1 MNNYKILH
9 TSDWHIGK
17 KIENF
22 SILKEQK
29 NFLSFLLEFIKK
41 EKIDLLLIAGDVY
54 DSKRPGFEEQRLVN
68 DFFYELSFTSCKWCV
83 VISGNHDKKDYLS
96 INKKLLSRFNFFL
109 ITEYGSDEQ
118 IVLLKD
124 NENLKF
130 IVVCLP
136 HINERL
142 ILGQNFDD
150 IFELEDQS
158 SSKLFLENLENA
170 YREEISNLSNFLEN
184 KYKGI
189 PKILMAH
196 SFFGSSKKIDTL
208 GGSYI
213 VPYNV
218 FGNSFSYV
226 ALGHIHKFMKLRDNI
241 VYSGSPMQYSF
252 NESCDKYINVLHFDN
267 NKLISQK
274 AFLVPIF
281 NKLIFVKGSL
291 NEVIDFLAN
300 FKKEESFTIY
310 LKIELNEAVDTSAEE
325 TIYDLARLNFMN
337 LVSISYSLRSN
348 SQDLQD
354 DSNFIGEL
362 EVLEMDEK
370 YFFEKKLRRDFE
382 NGVIRDIKF
391 KEEELISLFN
401 EVLTN
406 GYLGE
411 YEDK

>member
-1 MNNYKILH
+1 MDNYRILH

-29 NFLSFLLEFIKK
+29 NFLFFLLEFLKK
-41 EKIDLLLIAGDVY
+41 EKIDLLLVAGDVY
-54 DSKRPGFEEQRLVN
+54 DSKRPGFEEQKLVN
-68 DFFYELSFTSCKWCV
+68 NFFYELSFTSCKWCV

-109 ITEYGSDEQ
+109 ITEYDSDDQ
-118 IVLLKD
+118 IVFLKD
-124 NENLKF
+124 NGNLKF

-142 ILGQNFDD
+142 ILGKNFDS
-150 IFELEDQS
+150 IFELEDQFS
-158 SSKLFLENLENA
+158 NKLFLENLENA
-170 YREEISNLSNFLEN
+170 YREKISSLSNFLEN
-184 KYKGI
+184 KYKGV

-196 SFFGSSKKIDTL
+196 SFFGSSKKIDAL

-213 VPYNV
+213 IPFNV
-218 FGNSFSYV
+218 FGNDFSYV

-252 NESCDKYINVLHFDN
+252 NETHDKYINVLHFNN
-267 NKLISQK
+267 NKLILQQ
-274 AFLVPIF
+274 AFQVPVF
-281 NKLIFVKGSL
+281 NKLIFVKGSF
-291 NEVIDFLAN
+291 NEVLDFLTN
-300 FKKEESFTIY
+300 VKKEESFSIY
-310 LKIELNEAVDTSAEE
+310 LKIELNETIDASSEE
-325 TIYDLARLNFMN
+325 TIYDLAKLNFMN
-337 LVSISYSLRSN
+337 LVSISYSSLS

-354 DSNFIGEL
+354 DFGVIGEL

-382 NGVIRDIKF
+382 NGVIKDIKF
-391 KEEELISLFN
+391 KEEDLISLFN
-401 EVLTN
+401 EVLAK

>member
-150 IFELEDQS
+150 IFELEDQP

-170 YREEISNLSNFLEN
+170 YREEISNLSKFLEN

-241 VYSGSPMQYSF
+241 IYSGSPMQYSF

-291 NEVIDFLAN
+291 NEVLDFLAN

-325 TIYDLARLNFMN
+325 TIYDLARLSFMN
-337 LVSISYSLRSN
+337 LVSISYSLPL

>member
-1 MNNYKILH
+1 MSNYKILH

-22 SILKEQK
+22 SILNEQK
-29 NFLSFLLEFIKK
+29 DFLSFLLEFIKK
-41 EKIDLLLIAGDVY
+41 EKIDLLLVAGDVY
-54 DSKRPGFEEQRLVN
+54 DSKRPGFEEQKLVN
-68 DFFYELSFTSCKWCV
+68 NFFYELSFTSCKWCV

-109 ITEYGSDEQ
+109 ITEYDSDEQ

-142 ILGQNFDD
+142 ILGQNFDN
-150 IFELEDQS
+150 ILRLEDQS
-158 SSKLFLENLENA
+158 SSKLFLENLESA
-170 YREEISNLSNFLEN
+170 YREKLSNLSNFLEN
-184 KYKGI
+184 KYNGI

-196 SFFGSSKKIDTL
+196 SFFGSIKKIDTL

-213 VPYNV
+213 IPFNV

-226 ALGHIHKFMKLRDNI
+226 ALGHIHKFMKLRENI

-252 NESCDKYINVLHFDN
+252 NETCDKYINVLHFNN
-267 NKLISQK
+267 NKLILQE
-274 AFLVPIF
+274 AFSVPIF

-291 NEVIDFLAN
+291 NKVIDFLSN
-300 FKKEESFTIY
+300 FKKEDSFTIY

-325 TIYDLARLNFMN
+325 AIYDLARLNFMN
-337 LVSISYSLRSN
+337 LVSISYSLS
-348 SQDLQD
+348 SGQDLQD
-354 DSNFIGEL
+354 NSNFISEL

-382 NGVIRDIKF
+382 NGVIRDVKF

>member
-1 MNNYKILH
+1 MSNYKILH

-29 NFLSFLLEFIKK
+29 NFLYFLLEFIKK
-41 EKIDLLLIAGDVY
+41 ENIDLLLVAGDVY

-68 DFFYELSFTSCKWCV
+68 NFFYELSFTSCKWCV

-109 ITEYGSDEQ
+109 ITEYDSDEQ

-124 NENLKF
+124 NGNLKF

-142 ILGQNFDD
+142 ILGQNFDN
-150 IFELEDQS
+150 IFGLEDQS

-170 YREEISNLSNFLEN
+170 YREKISNLSNFLEN

-213 VPYNV
+213 IPFNV
-218 FGNSFSYV
+218 FGNGFSYV

-252 NESCDKYINVLHFDN
+252 NETCDKYINVLHFND
-267 NKLISQK
+267 NKLILQE
-274 AFLVPIF
+274 AFPVPIF
-281 NKLIFVKGSL
+281 NKLIFAKGSL
-291 NEVIDFLAN
+291 NEVLDFLAN
-300 FKKEESFTIY
+300 AKKEESFTIY

-325 TIYDLARLNFMN
+325 AIYDLARLNFMN
-337 LVSISYSLRSN
+337 LVSISYSLPS

-370 YFFEKKLRRDFE
+370 YFFEKKLRWDFE

>member
-1 MNNYKILH
+1 MSNYKILH

-29 NFLSFLLEFIKK
+29 NFLYFLLEFIKK
-41 EKIDLLLIAGDVY
+41 ENIDLLLVAGDVY

-68 DFFYELSFTSCKWCV
+68 NFFYELSFTSCKWCV

-109 ITEYGSDEQ
+109 ITEYDSDEQ

-124 NENLKF
+124 NGNLKF

-142 ILGQNFDD
+142 ILGQNFNN
-150 IFELEDQS
+150 IFGLEDQS

-170 YREEISNLSNFLEN
+170 YREKISNLSNFLEN

-213 VPYNV
+213 IPFNV
-218 FGNSFSYV
+218 FGNGFSYV

-252 NESCDKYINVLHFDN
+252 NETCDKYINVLHFND
-267 NKLISQK
+267 NKLILQE
-274 AFLVPIF
+274 AFPVPIF
-281 NKLIFVKGSL
+281 NKLIFAKGSL
-291 NEVIDFLAN
+291 NEVLDFLAN
-300 FKKEESFTIY
+300 AKKEESFTIY

-325 TIYDLARLNFMN
+325 AIYDLARLNFIN
-337 LVSISYSLRSN
+337 LVSISYSLSS

-370 YFFEKKLRRDFE
+370 YFFEKKLRWDFE

>member
-1 MNNYKILH
+1 MSNYKILH

-29 NFLSFLLEFIKK
+29 NFLYFLLEFIKK
-41 EKIDLLLIAGDVY
+41 ENIDLLLVAGDVY

-68 DFFYELSFTSCKWCV
+68 NFFYELSFTSCKWCV

-109 ITEYGSDEQ
+109 ITEYDSDEQ

-124 NENLKF
+124 NGNLKF

-142 ILGQNFDD
+142 ILGQNFDN
-150 IFELEDQS
+150 IFGLEDQS

-170 YREEISNLSNFLEN
+170 YREKISNLSNFLEN

-213 VPYNV
+213 IPFNV
-218 FGNSFSYV
+218 FGNGFSYV
-226 ALGHIHKFMKLRDNI
+226 ALGHIHKFMKLRDDI

-252 NESCDKYINVLHFDN
+252 NETCDKYINVLHFND
-267 NKLISQK
+267 NKLILQE
-274 AFLVPIF
+274 AFPVPIF
-281 NKLIFVKGSL
+281 NKLIFAKGSL
-291 NEVIDFLAN
+291 NEVLDFLAN
-300 FKKEESFTIY
+300 AKKEESFTIY

-325 TIYDLARLNFMN
+325 AIYDLARLNFIN
-337 LVSISYSLRSN
+337 LVSISYSLSS

-370 YFFEKKLRRDFE
+370 YFFEKKLRWDFE

>member
-1 MNNYKILH
+1 MH

-29 NFLSFLLEFIKK
+29 NFLYFLLEFIKK
-41 EKIDLLLIAGDVY
+41 EHIDLLLVAGDVY

-68 DFFYELSFTSCKWCV
+68 NFFYELSFTSCKWCV

-109 ITEYGSDEQ
+109 ITEYDSDEQ

-124 NENLKF
+124 NGNLKF

-142 ILGQNFDD
+142 ILGQNFDN
-150 IFELEDQS
+150 IFGLEDQS

-170 YREEISNLSNFLEN
+170 YREKISNLSNFLEN

-213 VPYNV
+213 IPFNV
-218 FGNSFSYV
+218 FGNGFSYV

-252 NESCDKYINVLHFDN
+252 NETCDKYINVLHFND
-267 NKLISQK
+267 NKLILQE
-274 AFLVPIF
+274 AFPVPIF
-281 NKLIFVKGSL
+281 NKLIFAKGSL
-291 NEVIDFLAN
+291 NEVLDFLAN
-300 FKKEESFTIY
+300 AKKEESFTIY

-325 TIYDLARLNFMN
+325 AIYDLARLNFIN
-337 LVSISYSLRSN
+337 LVSISYSLSS

-370 YFFEKKLRRDFE
+370 YFFEKKLRWDFE

-391 KEEELISLFN
+391 KEEELISLLN

>member
-1 MNNYKILH
+1 MSNYKILH

-22 SILKEQK
+22 SILKEQRK
-29 NFLSFLLEFIKK
+29 FLSFLLEFIKK
-41 EKIDLLLIAGDVY
+41 EEIDLLLVAGDVY
-54 DSKRPGFEEQRLVN
+54 DSKRPGFEEQKLVN
-68 DFFYELSFTSCKWCV
+68 NFFYELSFTSCKWCV

-109 ITEYGSDEQ
+109 ITEYDSDEQ
-118 IVLLKD
+118 IVFLKD

-142 ILGQNFDD
+142 ILGQNFDN
-150 IFELEDQS
+150 IFGLEDQS

-170 YREEISNLSNFLEN
+170 YREKISSLSNFLET

-196 SFFGSSKKIDTL
+196 SFFGNSKKIDTL

-213 VPYNV
+213 IPFNV
-218 FGNSFSYV
+218 FGNGFSYV
-226 ALGHIHKFMKLRDNI
+226 ALGHVHKFIKLKDNI

-252 NESCDKYINVLHFDN
+252 NETHDKYINVLHFN
-267 NKLISQK
+267 HNKLILQE
-274 AFLVPIF
+274 AFSVPIF

-291 NEVIDFLAN
+291 NEVLDFFTN

-310 LKIELNEAVDTSAEE
+310 LKIELNEAVDTSVEE
-325 TIYDLARLNFMN
+325 TIYDLAKLNFIN
-337 LVSISYSLRSN
+337 LVSISYSLLS

-354 DSNFIGEL
+354 DSSFIGEL

-370 YFFEKKLRRDFE
+370 YFFEKKLKRDFE
-382 NGVIRDIKF
+382 NGVIKDIKF

-401 EVLTN
+401 EVLAK

>member
-1 MNNYKILH
+1 MSNYKILH

-29 NFLSFLLEFIKK
+29 NFLSFLLEFLKK
-41 EKIDLLLIAGDVY
+41 EKIDLLLVAGDVY
-54 DSKRPGFEEQRLVN
+54 DSKRPGFEEQKLVN
-68 DFFYELSFTSCKWCV
+68 NFFYELSFTSCKWCV
-83 VISGNHDKKDYLS
+83 IISGNHDKKDYLS

-109 ITEYGSDEQ
+109 ITEYDSDEQ

-124 NENLKF
+124 NGNIKF

-142 ILGQNFDD
+142 ILGQNFDN
-150 IFELEDQS
+150 IFGLEDQS

-170 YREEISNLSNFLEN
+170 YRERISNLSNFLEN

-213 VPYNV
+213 IPFNV

-252 NESCDKYINVLHFDN
+252 NETCDKYINVLHFND
-267 NKLISQK
+267 NKLILQE
-274 AFLVPIF
+274 AFPVPVF

-291 NEVIDFLAN
+291 NEVLDFLAN
-300 FKKEESFTIY
+300 VKKEESFTIY

-325 TIYDLARLNFMN
+325 TIYDLIRLNFMN
-337 LVSISYSLRSN
+337 LVSISYSLPS

>member
-1 MNNYKILH
+1 MSNYKILH

-29 NFLSFLLEFIKK
+29 NFLYFLLEFIKK
-41 EKIDLLLIAGDVY
+41 ENIDLLLVAGDVY

-68 DFFYELSFTSCKWCV
+68 NFFYELSFTSCKWCV

-109 ITEYGSDEQ
+109 ITEYDSDEQ

-124 NENLKF
+124 NGNLKF

-142 ILGQNFDD
+142 ILGQNFDN
-150 IFELEDQS
+150 IFGLEDQS

-170 YREEISNLSNFLEN
+170 YREKISNLSNFLEN

-213 VPYNV
+213 IPFNV
-218 FGNSFSYV
+218 FGNDFSYV

-252 NESCDKYINVLHFDN
+252 NETCDKYINVLHFND
-267 NKLISQK
+267 NKLILQE
-274 AFLVPIF
+274 AFPVPIF
-281 NKLIFVKGSL
+281 NKLIFAKGSL
-291 NEVIDFLAN
+291 NEVLDFLAN
-300 FKKEESFTIY
+300 AKKEESFTIY

-325 TIYDLARLNFMN
+325 AIYDLARLNFIN
-337 LVSISYSLRSN
+337 LVSISYSLSS

-370 YFFEKKLRRDFE
+370 YFFEKKLRWDFE

>member
-1 MNNYKILH
+1 MSNYKILH

-29 NFLSFLLEFIKK
+29 NFLYFLLEFIKK
-41 EKIDLLLIAGDVY
+41 ENIDLLLVAGDVY

-68 DFFYELSFTSCKWCV
+68 NFFYELSFTSCKWCV
-83 VISGNHDKKDYLS
+83 VISGNHDKRDYLS

-109 ITEYGSDEQ
+109 ITEYDFDEQ

-124 NENLKF
+124 NGNLKF

-142 ILGQNFDD
+142 ILGQNFDN
-150 IFELEDQS
+150 IFGLEDQS

-170 YREEISNLSNFLEN
+170 YREKISNLSNFLEN

-196 SFFGSSKKIDTL
+196 SFFGSSKKIDIL

-213 VPYNV
+213 IPFNV
-218 FGNSFSYV
+218 CGNSFSYV

-252 NESCDKYINVLHFDN
+252 NETCDKYINVLHFND
-267 NKLISQK
+267 NKLILQE
-274 AFLVPIF
+274 AFQVPIF
-281 NKLIFVKGSL
+281 NKLIFAKGSL
-291 NEVIDFLAN
+291 NEVLDFLAN
-300 FKKEESFTIY
+300 AKKEESFTIY

-325 TIYDLARLNFMN
+325 AIYDLARLNFMN
-337 LVSISYSLRSN
+337 LVSISYSLSS
-348 SQDLQD
+348 SQDLQE

-370 YFFEKKLRRDFE
+370 YFFEKKLRWDFE
-382 NGVIRDIKF
+382 NGVIRGVKF

>member
-1 MNNYKILH
+1 M
-9 TSDWHIGK
+9 
-17 KIENF
+17 
-22 SILKEQK
+22 
-29 NFLSFLLEFIKK
+29 
-41 EKIDLLLIAGDVY
+41 
-54 DSKRPGFEEQRLVN
+54 
-68 DFFYELSFTSCKWCV
+68 

-109 ITEYGSDEQ
+109 ITEYDSDEQ

-124 NENLKF
+124 NGNLKF

-142 ILGQNFDD
+142 ILGQNFDN
-150 IFELEDQS
+150 IFGLEDQY

-170 YREEISNLSNFLEN
+170 YREKISNLSNFLEN

-213 VPYNV
+213 IPFNV
-218 FGNSFSYV
+218 FGNGFSYV

-252 NESCDKYINVLHFDN
+252 NETCDKYINVLHFND
-267 NKLISQK
+267 NKLILQE
-274 AFLVPIF
+274 AFPVPIF
-281 NKLIFVKGSL
+281 NKLIFAKGSL
-291 NEVIDFLAN
+291 NEVLDFLAN
-300 FKKEESFTIY
+300 SKKEESFTIY

-325 TIYDLARLNFMN
+325 SIYDLARLNFMN
-337 LVSISYSLRSN
+337 LVSISYSLPS

-370 YFFEKKLRRDFE
+370 YFFEKKLRWDFE

-401 EVLTN
+401 EVLAN

>member
-22 SILKEQK
+22 SILKEQE

-54 DSKRPGFEEQRLVN
+54 DSKRPGFKEQRLVN

-150 IFELEDQS
+150 IFESEDQS

-170 YREEISNLSNFLEN
+170 YREEISNLSKFLEN

-213 VPYNV
+213 IPYNV

-252 NESCDKYINVLHFDN
+252 NESCDKYINVLCFDD

-291 NEVIDFLAN
+291 NEVLDFLAN

-325 TIYDLARLNFMN
+325 TIYDLARLSFMN
-337 LVSISYSLRSN
+337 LVSISYSLPL

>member
-1 MNNYKILH
+1 MH

-29 NFLSFLLEFIKK
+29 NFLYFLLEFIKK
-41 EKIDLLLIAGDVY
+41 ENIDLLLVAGDVY

-68 DFFYELSFTSCKWCV
+68 NFFYELSFTSCKWCV

-109 ITEYGSDEQ
+109 ITEYDSDEQ

-124 NENLKF
+124 NGNLKF

-142 ILGQNFDD
+142 ILGQNFDN
-150 IFELEDQS
+150 IFGLEDQS

-170 YREEISNLSNFLEN
+170 YREKISNLSNFLEN

-213 VPYNV
+213 IPFNV
-218 FGNSFSYV
+218 FGNGFSYV
-226 ALGHIHKFMKLRDNI
+226 ALGHIHKFIKLRDNI

-252 NESCDKYINVLHFDN
+252 NETCDKYINVLHFND
-267 NKLISQK
+267 NKLILQE
-274 AFLVPIF
+274 AFPVPIF
-281 NKLIFVKGSL
+281 NKLIFAKGSL
-291 NEVIDFLAN
+291 NEVLDFLAN
-300 FKKEESFTIY
+300 AKKEESFTIY

-325 TIYDLARLNFMN
+325 AIYDLARLNFIN
-337 LVSISYSLRSN
+337 LVSISYSLSS

-370 YFFEKKLRRDFE
+370 YFFEKKLRWDFE

>member
-1 MNNYKILH
+1 MSNYKILH

-29 NFLSFLLEFIKK
+29 NFLYFLLEFIKK
-41 EKIDLLLIAGDVY
+41 ENIDLLLVAGDVY

-68 DFFYELSFTSCKWCV
+68 NFFYELSFTSCKWCV

-109 ITEYGSDEQ
+109 ITEYDSDEQ

-124 NENLKF
+124 NGNLKF

-142 ILGQNFDD
+142 ILGQNFDN
-150 IFELEDQS
+150 IFGLEDPS

-170 YREEISNLSNFLEN
+170 YREKISNLSNFLEN

-213 VPYNV
+213 IPFNV
-218 FGNSFSYV
+218 FGNGFSYV

-252 NESCDKYINVLHFDN
+252 NETCDKYINVLHFND
-267 NKLISQK
+267 NKLILQE
-274 AFLVPIF
+274 AFPVPIF
-281 NKLIFVKGSL
+281 NKLIFAKGSL
-291 NEVIDFLAN
+291 NEVLDFLAN
-300 FKKEESFTIY
+300 SKKEESFTIY

-325 TIYDLARLNFMN
+325 SIYDLARLNFMN
-337 LVSISYSLRSN
+337 LVSISYSLSS

-370 YFFEKKLRRDFE
+370 YFFEKKLRWDFE

-401 EVLTN
+401 EVLAN

>member
-1 MNNYKILH
+1 MSNYKILH

-29 NFLSFLLEFIKK
+29 NFLYFLLEFIKK
-41 EKIDLLLIAGDVY
+41 ENIDLLLVAGDVY

-68 DFFYELSFTSCKWCV
+68 NFFYELSFTSCKWCV

-109 ITEYGSDEQ
+109 ITEYDSDEQ

-124 NENLKF
+124 NGNLKF

-142 ILGQNFDD
+142 ILGQNFDN
-150 IFELEDQS
+150 IFGLEDQS

-170 YREEISNLSNFLEN
+170 YREKISNLSNFLEN

-213 VPYNV
+213 IPFNV
-218 FGNSFSYV
+218 FGNGFSYV

-252 NESCDKYINVLHFDN
+252 NETCDKYINVLHFND
-267 NKLISQK
+267 NKLILQE
-274 AFLVPIF
+274 AFPVPIF
-281 NKLIFVKGSL
+281 NKLIFAKGSL
-291 NEVIDFLAN
+291 NEVLDFLAN
-300 FKKEESFTIY
+300 SKKEESFTIY

-325 TIYDLARLNFMN
+325 AIYDLARLNFIN
-337 LVSISYSLRSN
+337 LVSISYSLSS

-370 YFFEKKLRRDFE
+370 YFFEKKLRWDFE

>member
-1 MNNYKILH
+1 MSNYKILH

-29 NFLSFLLEFIKK
+29 NFLYFLLEFIKK
-41 EKIDLLLIAGDVY
+41 ENIDLLLVAGDVY

-68 DFFYELSFTSCKWCV
+68 NFFYELSFTSCKWCV

-109 ITEYGSDEQ
+109 ITEYDSDEQ

-124 NENLKF
+124 NGNLKF

-142 ILGQNFDD
+142 ILGQNFDN
-150 IFELEDQS
+150 IFGLEDQS

-170 YREEISNLSNFLEN
+170 YREKISNLSNFLEN

-213 VPYNV
+213 IPFNV
-218 FGNSFSYV
+218 FGNGFSYV

-252 NESCDKYINVLHFDN
+252 NETCDKYINVLHFND
-267 NKLISQK
+267 NKLILQE
-274 AFLVPIF
+274 AFPVPIF
-281 NKLIFVKGSL
+281 NKLIFAKGSL
-291 NEVIDFLAN
+291 NEVLDFLAN
-300 FKKEESFTIY
+300 AKKEESFTIY

-325 TIYDLARLNFMN
+325 AIYDLARLNFIN
-337 LVSISYSLRSN
+337 LVSISYSLSS

-370 YFFEKKLRRDFE
+370 YFFEKKLRWDFE

-391 KEEELISLFN
+391 KEEELISLLN

>member
-1 MNNYKILH
+1 MSNYKILH

-22 SILKEQK
+22 SILKEQRK
-29 NFLSFLLEFIKK
+29 FLSFLLEFIKK
-41 EKIDLLLIAGDVY
+41 EEIDLLLVAGDVY
-54 DSKRPGFEEQRLVN
+54 DSKRPGFEEQKLVN
-68 DFFYELSFTSCKWCV
+68 NFFYELSFTSCKWCV

-109 ITEYGSDEQ
+109 ITEYDSDEQ
-118 IVLLKD
+118 IVFLKD

-142 ILGQNFDD
+142 ILGQNFDN
-150 IFELEDQS
+150 IFGLEDQS

-170 YREEISNLSNFLEN
+170 YREKISSLSNFLET

-208 GGSYI
+208 GDSYI
-213 VPYNV
+213 IPFNV
-218 FGNSFSYV
+218 FGNGFSYV
-226 ALGHIHKFMKLRDNI
+226 ALGHVHKFMKLKDNI

-252 NESCDKYINVLHFDN
+252 NETHDKYINVLHFN
-267 NKLISQK
+267 HNKLILQE
-274 AFLVPIF
+274 AFPVPIF

-291 NEVIDFLAN
+291 NEVLDFFTN

-325 TIYDLARLNFMN
+325 TIYDLAKLNFIN
-337 LVSISYSLRSN
+337 LVSISYSLLS

-354 DSNFIGEL
+354 DSSFIGEL

-370 YFFEKKLRRDFE
+370 YFFEKKLKRDFE
-382 NGVIRDIKF
+382 NGIIKDIKF

-401 EVLTN
+401 EVLAK

>member
-1 MNNYKILH
+1 MSNYKILH

-29 NFLSFLLEFIKK
+29 NFLYFLLEFIKK
-41 EKIDLLLIAGDVY
+41 ENIDLLLVAGDVY

-68 DFFYELSFTSCKWCV
+68 NFFYELSFTSCKWCV

-109 ITEYGSDEQ
+109 ITEYDSDEQ

-124 NENLKF
+124 NGNLKF

-142 ILGQNFDD
+142 ILGQNFDN
-150 IFELEDQS
+150 IFGLEDPS

-170 YREEISNLSNFLEN
+170 YREKISNLSNFLEN

-213 VPYNV
+213 IPFNV
-218 FGNSFSYV
+218 FGNGFSYV

-252 NESCDKYINVLHFDN
+252 NETCDKYINVLHFND
-267 NKLISQK
+267 NKLILQE
-274 AFLVPIF
+274 AFPVPIF
-281 NKLIFVKGSL
+281 NKLIFAKGSL
-291 NEVIDFLAN
+291 NEVLDFLAN
-300 FKKEESFTIY
+300 SKKEESFTIY

-325 TIYDLARLNFMN
+325 SIYDLARLNFMN
-337 LVSISYSLRSN
+337 LVSISYSLPS

-370 YFFEKKLRRDFE
+370 YFFEKKLRWDFE

-401 EVLTN
+401 EVLAN

>member
-1 MNNYKILH
+1 MSNYKILH

-29 NFLSFLLEFIKK
+29 NFLYFLLEFIKK
-41 EKIDLLLIAGDVY
+41 ENIDLLLVAGDVY

-68 DFFYELSFTSCKWCV
+68 NFFYELSFTSCKWCV

-109 ITEYGSDEQ
+109 ITEYDSDEQ

-124 NENLKF
+124 NGNLKF

-142 ILGQNFDD
+142 ILGQNFDN
-150 IFELEDQS
+150 IFGLEDQS

-170 YREEISNLSNFLEN
+170 YREKISNLSNFLEN
-184 KYKGI
+184 KYKGT

-213 VPYNV
+213 IPFNV
-218 FGNSFSYV
+218 FGNDFSYV

-252 NESCDKYINVLHFDN
+252 NETCDKYINVLHFND
-267 NKLISQK
+267 NKLILQE
-274 AFLVPIF
+274 AFPVPIF
-281 NKLIFVKGSL
+281 NKLIFAKGSL
-291 NEVIDFLAN
+291 NEVLDFLAN
-300 FKKEESFTIY
+300 AKKEESFTIY

-325 TIYDLARLNFMN
+325 AIYDLARLNFIN
-337 LVSISYSLRSN
+337 LVSISYSLSS

-370 YFFEKKLRRDFE
+370 YFFEKKLRWDFE

>member
-1 MNNYKILH
+1 MH

-150 IFELEDQS
+150 IFELKDQS

-170 YREEISNLSNFLEN
+170 YREEISNLSKFLEN
-184 KYKGI
+184 KYKGF

-291 NEVIDFLAN
+291 NEVLEFLAN

-337 LVSISYSLRSN
+337 LVSISYSLPL

>member
-1 MNNYKILH
+1 MSNYKILH

-29 NFLSFLLEFIKK
+29 NFLYFLLEFIKK
-41 EKIDLLLIAGDVY
+41 ENIDLLLVAGDVY

-68 DFFYELSFTSCKWCV
+68 NFFYELSFTSCKWCV

-109 ITEYGSDEQ
+109 ITEYDSDEQ

-124 NENLKF
+124 NGNLKF

-142 ILGQNFDD
+142 ILGQNFDN
-150 IFELEDQS
+150 IFGLEDQS

-170 YREEISNLSNFLEN
+170 YREKISNLSNFLEN

-213 VPYNV
+213 IPFNV
-218 FGNSFSYV
+218 FGNGFSYV

-252 NESCDKYINVLHFDN
+252 NETCDKYINVLHFND
-267 NKLISQK
+267 NKLILQE
-274 AFLVPIF
+274 AFPVPIF
-281 NKLIFVKGSL
+281 NKLIFAKGSL
-291 NEVIDFLAN
+291 NEVLDFLAN
-300 FKKEESFTIY
+300 SKKEESFTIY

-325 TIYDLARLNFMN
+325 SIYDLARLNFMN
-337 LVSISYSLRSN
+337 LVSISYSLPS

-370 YFFEKKLRRDFE
+370 YFFEK
-382 NGVIRDIKF
+382 
-391 KEEELISLFN
+391 S
-401 EVLTN
+401 
-406 GYLGE
+406 
-411 YEDK
+411 

>member
-1 MNNYKILH
+1 MH

-22 SILKEQK
+22 SILNEQK
-29 NFLSFLLEFIKK
+29 DFLSFLLEFIKK
-41 EKIDLLLIAGDVY
+41 EKIDLLLVAGDVY
-54 DSKRPGFEEQRLVN
+54 DSKRPGFEEQKLVN
-68 DFFYELSFTSCKWCV
+68 NFFYELSFTSCKWCV

-109 ITEYGSDEQ
+109 ITEYDSDEQ

-142 ILGQNFDD
+142 ILGQNFDN
-150 IFELEDQS
+150 ILRLEDQS
-158 SSKLFLENLENA
+158 SSKLFLENLESA
-170 YREEISNLSNFLEN
+170 YREKLSNLSNFLEN
-184 KYKGI
+184 KYNGI

-196 SFFGSSKKIDTL
+196 SFFGSIKKIDTL

-213 VPYNV
+213 IPFNV

-226 ALGHIHKFMKLRDNI
+226 ALGHIHKFMKLRENI

-252 NESCDKYINVLHFDN
+252 NETCDKYINVLHFNN
-267 NKLISQK
+267 NKLILQE
-274 AFLVPIF
+274 AFSVPIF

-291 NEVIDFLAN
+291 NKVIDFLSN
-300 FKKEESFTIY
+300 FKKEDSFTIY

-325 TIYDLARLNFMN
+325 AIYDLARLNFMN
-337 LVSISYSLRSN
+337 LVSISYSLS
-348 SQDLQD
+348 SGQDLQD
-354 DSNFIGEL
+354 NSNFISEL

-382 NGVIRDIKF
+382 NGVIRDVKF

>member
-1 MNNYKILH
+1 MSNYKILH

-29 NFLSFLLEFIKK
+29 SFLYFLLEFIEK
-41 EKIDLLLIAGDVY
+41 EKIDLLLVAGDVY
-54 DSKRPGFEEQRLVN
+54 DSKRPGFEEQKLVN
-68 DFFYELSFTSCKWCV
+68 NFFYELSFTSCKWCV

-96 INKKLLSRFNFFL
+96 INKKILSRFNFFL
-109 ITEYGSDEQ
+109 ITEYDSDEQ

-142 ILGQNFDD
+142 ILGQNFDN
-150 IFELEDQS
+150 IWELEDQS
-158 SSKLFLENLENA
+158 SGKLFLENLENA
-170 YREEISNLSNFLEN
+170 YREKISNLSNFLEN

-213 VPYNV
+213 IPFNV
-218 FGNSFSYV
+218 FGNGFSYV

-252 NESCDKYINVLHFDN
+252 NETCDKYINVLHFND
-267 NKLISQK
+267 NKLILQK
-274 AFLVPIF
+274 AFPVPIF

-291 NEVIDFLAN
+291 NEVLEFLSN
-300 FKKEESFTIY
+300 IKKEESFTIY

-325 TIYDLARLNFMN
+325 AIYDLARLNFMN
-337 LVSISYSLRSN
+337 LVSISYSLS
-348 SQDLQD
+348 SGQDLQD
-354 DSNFIGEL
+354 ESDFIGGL

-382 NGVIRDIKF
+382 NGIIRDIKF

>member
-1 MNNYKILH
+1 MSNYKILH

-29 NFLSFLLEFIKK
+29 NFLYFLLEFIKK
-41 EKIDLLLIAGDVY
+41 ENIDLLLVAGDVY

-68 DFFYELSFTSCKWCV
+68 NFFYELSFTSCKWCV

-109 ITEYGSDEQ
+109 ITEYDSDEQ

-124 NENLKF
+124 NGNLKF

-142 ILGQNFDD
+142 ILGQNFDN
-150 IFELEDQS
+150 IFGLEDQS

-170 YREEISNLSNFLEN
+170 YREKMSNLSNFLEN

-213 VPYNV
+213 IPFNV
-218 FGNSFSYV
+218 FGNGFSYV

-252 NESCDKYINVLHFDN
+252 NETCDKYINVLHFNN
-267 NKLISQK
+267 NKLILQE
-274 AFLVPIF
+274 AFPVPIF
-281 NKLIFVKGSL
+281 NKLIFAKGSL
-291 NEVIDFLAN
+291 NEVLDFLAN
-300 FKKEESFTIY
+300 AKKEESFTIY

-325 TIYDLARLNFMN
+325 AIYDLARLNFIN
-337 LVSISYSLRSN
+337 LVSISYSLSS

-370 YFFEKKLRRDFE
+370 YFFEKKLRWDFE

-391 KEEELISLFN
+391 KEEELISLLN

>member
-1 MNNYKILH
+1 MH

-29 NFLSFLLEFIKK
+29 NFLYFLLEFIKK
-41 EKIDLLLIAGDVY
+41 ENIDLLLVAGDVY

-68 DFFYELSFTSCKWCV
+68 NFFYELSFTSCKWCV

-109 ITEYGSDEQ
+109 ITEYDSDEQ

-124 NENLKF
+124 NGNLKF

-142 ILGQNFDD
+142 ILGQNFDN
-150 IFELEDQS
+150 IFGLEDQS

-170 YREEISNLSNFLEN
+170 YREKISNLSNFLEN

-213 VPYNV
+213 IPFNV
-218 FGNSFSYV
+218 FGNGFSYV
-226 ALGHIHKFMKLRDNI
+226 ALGHIHKFIKLRDNI

-252 NESCDKYINVLHFDN
+252 NETCDKYINVLHFND
-267 NKLISQK
+267 NKLILQE
-274 AFLVPIF
+274 AFPVPIF
-281 NKLIFVKGSL
+281 NKLIFAKGSL
-291 NEVIDFLAN
+291 NEVLDFLAN
-300 FKKEESFTIY
+300 SKKEESFTIY

-325 TIYDLARLNFMN
+325 SIYDLARLNFMN
-337 LVSISYSLRSN
+337 LVSISYSLPS

-362 EVLEMDEK
+362 EVLEMGEK
-370 YFFEKKLRRDFE
+370 YFFEKKLRWDFE

-401 EVLTN
+401 EVLAN

>member
-1 MNNYKILH
+1 MSNYKILH

-22 SILKEQK
+22 SILKEQRK
-29 NFLSFLLEFIKK
+29 FLSFLLEFIKK
-41 EKIDLLLIAGDVY
+41 EEIDLLLVAGDVY
-54 DSKRPGFEEQRLVN
+54 DSKRPGFEEQKLVN
-68 DFFYELSFTSCKWCV
+68 NFFYELSFTSCKWCV

-109 ITEYGSDEQ
+109 ITEYDSDEQ
-118 IVLLKD
+118 IVFLKD

-142 ILGQNFDD
+142 ILGQNFDN
-150 IFELEDQS
+150 IFGLEDQS

-170 YREEISNLSNFLEN
+170 YREKISSLSNFLET

-196 SFFGSSKKIDTL
+196 SFFGNSKKIDTL

-213 VPYNV
+213 IPFNV
-218 FGNSFSYV
+218 FGNGFSYV
-226 ALGHIHKFMKLRDNI
+226 ALGHVHKFIKLKDNI

-252 NESCDKYINVLHFDN
+252 NETHDKYINVLHFN
-267 NKLISQK
+267 HNKLILQE
-274 AFLVPIF
+274 AFSVPIF

-291 NEVIDFLAN
+291 NEVLDFFTN

-325 TIYDLARLNFMN
+325 TIYDLAKLNFIN
-337 LVSISYSLRSN
+337 LVSISYSLLS

-354 DSNFIGEL
+354 DSSFIGEL

-370 YFFEKKLRRDFE
+370 YFFEKKLKRDFE
-382 NGVIRDIKF
+382 NGVIKDIKF

-401 EVLTN
+401 EVLAK

>member
-1 MNNYKILH
+1 MSNYKILH

-29 NFLSFLLEFIKK
+29 NFLYFLLEFIKK
-41 EKIDLLLIAGDVY
+41 EHIDLLLVAGDVY

-68 DFFYELSFTSCKWCV
+68 NFFYELSFTSCKWCV

-109 ITEYGSDEQ
+109 ITEYDSDEQ

-124 NENLKF
+124 NGNLKF

-142 ILGQNFDD
+142 ILGQNFDN
-150 IFELEDQS
+150 IFGLEDQS

-170 YREEISNLSNFLEN
+170 YREKISNLSNFLEN

-213 VPYNV
+213 IPFNV
-218 FGNSFSYV
+218 FGNGFSYV

-252 NESCDKYINVLHFDN
+252 NETCDKYINVLHFND
-267 NKLISQK
+267 NKLILQE
-274 AFLVPIF
+274 AFPVPIF
-281 NKLIFVKGSL
+281 NKLIFAKGSL
-291 NEVIDFLAN
+291 NEVLDFLAN
-300 FKKEESFTIY
+300 AKKEESFTIY

-325 TIYDLARLNFMN
+325 AIYDLARLNFIN
-337 LVSISYSLRSN
+337 LVSISYSLSS

-370 YFFEKKLRRDFE
+370 YFFEKKLRWDFE

-391 KEEELISLFN
+391 KEEELISLLN

>member
-29 NFLSFLLEFIKK
+29 NFLSFLLEFINK

-68 DFFYELSFTSCKWCV
+68 NFFYELSFTSCKWCV

-170 YREEISNLSNFLEN
+170 YREEISNLSKFLKN

-213 VPYNV
+213 VPFNV

-310 LKIELNEAVDTSAEE
+310 LKIELNEAVDTIAEE

-337 LVSISYSLRSN
+337 LVSISYSLPL

>member
-1 MNNYKILH
+1 MSNYKILH

-29 NFLSFLLEFIKK
+29 KFLSFLLEFIKK
-41 EKIDLLLIAGDVY
+41 EKIDLLLVAGDVY
-54 DSKRPGFEEQRLVN
+54 DSKRPGFEEQKLVN
-68 DFFYELSFTSCKWCV
+68 NFFYELSFTSCKWCV

-109 ITEYGSDEQ
+109 ITEYDSDEQ
-118 IVLLKD
+118 IVFLKD

-142 ILGQNFDD
+142 ILGQNFDN
-150 IFELEDQS
+150 IFRLEDPS

-170 YREEISNLSNFLEN
+170 YREKISSLSNFLEN

-213 VPYNV
+213 IPFNV
-218 FGNSFSYV
+218 FGNGFSYV
-226 ALGHIHKFMKLRDNI
+226 ALGHIHKFMKLKDNI

-252 NESCDKYINVLHFDN
+252 NETHDKYINVLHFN
-267 NKLISQK
+267 RNKLILQE
-274 AFLVPIF
+274 AFPVPIF

-291 NEVIDFLAN
+291 NEVLDFFNN

-310 LKIELNEAVDTSAEE
+310 LKIELNEAVDTGAEE
-325 TIYDLARLNFMN
+325 TIYDLAKLNFIN
-337 LVSISYSLRSN
+337 LVSISYSLLS

-354 DSNFIGEL
+354 DSSFIGEL

-382 NGVIRDIKF
+382 NGVIKDIKF

-401 EVLTN
+401 EVLAK

>member
-1 MNNYKILH
+1 MSNYKILH

-29 NFLSFLLEFIKK
+29 KFLSFLLEFIKK
-41 EKIDLLLIAGDVY
+41 ENIDLLLVAGDVY
-54 DSKRPGFEEQRLVN
+54 DSKRPGFEEQKLVN
-68 DFFYELSFTSCKWCV
+68 NFFYELSFTSCKWCV

-109 ITEYGSDEQ
+109 ITEYNSDEQ
-118 IVLLKD
+118 IVFLKD

-142 ILGQNFDD
+142 ILGQNFDN
-150 IFELEDQS
+150 IFGLEDPS

-170 YREEISNLSNFLEN
+170 YREKISSLSNFLEN

-213 VPYNV
+213 IPFNV
-218 FGNSFSYV
+218 FGNGFSYI
-226 ALGHIHKFMKLRDNI
+226 ALGHIHKFIKLKDNI

-252 NESCDKYINVLHFDN
+252 NETHDKYINVLHFN
-267 NKLISQK
+267 RNKLILQE
-274 AFLVPIF
+274 AFPVPIF

-291 NEVIDFLAN
+291 NEVLDFFNN

-325 TIYDLARLNFMN
+325 TIYDLAKLNFIN
-337 LVSISYSLRSN
+337 LVSISYSLLS

-354 DSNFIGEL
+354 DSSFIGEL

-382 NGVIRDIKF
+382 NGVIKDIKF
-391 KEEELISLFN
+391 KEEELISLFK
-401 EVLTN
+401 EVLAK

>member
-1 MNNYKILH
+1 MSNYKILH

-29 NFLSFLLEFIKK
+29 NFLYFLLEFIKK
-41 EKIDLLLIAGDVY
+41 ENIDLLLVAGDVY

-68 DFFYELSFTSCKWCV
+68 NFFYELSFTSCKWCV

-109 ITEYGSDEQ
+109 ITEYDSDEQ

-124 NENLKF
+124 NGNLKF

-142 ILGQNFDD
+142 ILGQNFDN
-150 IFELEDQS
+150 IFGLEDQS

-170 YREEISNLSNFLEN
+170 YREKISNLSNFLEN

-213 VPYNV
+213 IPFNV
-218 FGNSFSYV
+218 FGNGFSYV
-226 ALGHIHKFMKLRDNI
+226 ALGHIHKFMKLRDDI

-252 NESCDKYINVLHFDN
+252 NETCDKYINVLHFND
-267 NKLISQK
+267 NKLILQE
-274 AFLVPIF
+274 AFPVPIF
-281 NKLIFVKGSL
+281 NKLIFAKGSL
-291 NEVIDFLAN
+291 NEVLDFLAN
-300 FKKEESFTIY
+300 AKKEESFTIY

-325 TIYDLARLNFMN
+325 AIYDLARLNFIS
-337 LVSISYSLRSN
+337 LVSISYSLSS

-370 YFFEKKLRRDFE
+370 YFFEKKLRWDFE

-401 EVLTN
+401 EVLAN

>member
-29 NFLSFLLEFIKK
+29 NFLSFLLEFLKK
-41 EKIDLLLIAGDVY
+41 EKIDLLLVAGDVY

-109 ITEYGSDEQ
+109 ITEYDSDEQ

-124 NENLKF
+124 NGNLKF

-142 ILGQNFDD
+142 ILGQNFDN

-170 YREEISNLSNFLEN
+170 YREKISNLSNFLEN
-184 KYKGI
+184 KYKEI

-213 VPYNV
+213 VPFNV

-252 NESCDKYINVLHFDN
+252 NESCDKYINVLHFNN
-267 NKLISQK
+267 NKLISQE
-274 AFLVPIF
+274 AFSVPIF

-291 NEVIDFLAN
+291 NEVLDFFAN

-337 LVSISYSLRSN
+337 LVSISYSLPS
-348 SQDLQD
+348 SQDFQD

-382 NGVIRDIKF
+382 NGVIRDIRF
-391 KEEELISLFN
+391 NEEELISLFN

>member
-54 DSKRPGFEEQRLVN
+54 DSKRPGFKEQRLVN

-118 IVLLKD
+118 IVLLKN

-170 YREEISNLSNFLEN
+170 YREEISNLSKFLEN

-291 NEVIDFLAN
+291 NEVLDFLAN
-300 FKKEESFTIY
+300 FKKGESFTIY

-337 LVSISYSLRSN
+337 LVSISYSLPL

>member
-1 MNNYKILH
+1 MSNYKILH

-29 NFLSFLLEFIKK
+29 NFLYFLLEFIKK
-41 EKIDLLLIAGDVY
+41 ENIDLLLVAGDVY

-68 DFFYELSFTSCKWCV
+68 NFFYELSFTSCKWCV

-109 ITEYGSDEQ
+109 ITEYDSDEQ

-124 NENLKF
+124 NGNLKF

-142 ILGQNFDD
+142 ILGQNFDN
-150 IFELEDQS
+150 IFGLEDQY

-170 YREEISNLSNFLEN
+170 YREKISNLSNFLEN

-213 VPYNV
+213 IPFNV
-218 FGNSFSYV
+218 FGNGFSYV

-252 NESCDKYINVLHFDN
+252 NETCDKYINVLHFND
-267 NKLISQK
+267 NKLILQE
-274 AFLVPIF
+274 AFPVPIF
-281 NKLIFVKGSL
+281 NKLIFAKGSL
-291 NEVIDFLAN
+291 NEVLDFLAN
-300 FKKEESFTIY
+300 SKKEESFTIY

-325 TIYDLARLNFMN
+325 SIYDLARLNFMN
-337 LVSISYSLRSN
+337 LVSISYSLPS

-370 YFFEKKLRRDFE
+370 YFFEKKLRWDFE

-401 EVLTN
+401 EVLAN